1 MKTGPSGPVFVSA
14 TLLGEGGESLHFASP
29 VIANSAFCN
38 RLASSLFFNLLFL
51 KDFILE
57 ENWHSACDIYYATDA
72 RNGCSF
78 RNP

>member
-1 MKTGPSGPVFVSA
+1 RALGPCFRFRD

-57 ENWHSACDIYYATDA
+57 ENWHSACDIYYAT
-72 RNGCSF
+72 
-78 RNP
+78 